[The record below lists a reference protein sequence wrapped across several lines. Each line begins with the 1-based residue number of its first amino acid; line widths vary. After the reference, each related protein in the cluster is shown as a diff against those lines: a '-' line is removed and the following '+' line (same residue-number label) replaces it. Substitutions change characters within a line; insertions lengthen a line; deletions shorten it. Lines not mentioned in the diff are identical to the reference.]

1 MLPGALHFDQNMK
14 QFSIILTLVI
24 SGLFVACQGTKADQ
38 AITVGEEQD
47 SMVWAKQSKNGP
59 IVVSEVDTS
68 DMYVLTD
75 KRGVYLVKERYNTK
89 GETNE
94 EVWVVKKI
102 VAQDS
107 ASAI

>member
-1 MLPGALHFDQNMK
+1 MY
-14 QFSIILTLVI
+14 S
-24 SGLFVACQGTKADQ
+24 CQGTKADD
-38 AITVGEEQD
+38 AITVGEEQQD
-47 SMVWAKQSKNGP
+47 TMVWGKNSKNGP

-89 GETNE
+89 DDSEE

-102 VAQDS
+102 VIQDS
-107 ASAI
+107 SSAI